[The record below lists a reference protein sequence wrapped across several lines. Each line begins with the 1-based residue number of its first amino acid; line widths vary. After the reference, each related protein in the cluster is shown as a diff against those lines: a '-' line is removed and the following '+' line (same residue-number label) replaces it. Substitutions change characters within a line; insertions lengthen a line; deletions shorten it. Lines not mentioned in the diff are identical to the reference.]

1 MWDALTTA
9 ERQAVQTTQGMM
21 QMVGHGMVNAE
32 ELPGMLQRAGY
43 DGDGVRQMM
52 GLYEHADAV
61 TPGLGKTPFNA
72 ALVRPGDVAELEL
85 SEEASAELKVR
96 VREQVALAY
105 CWFGGGFERLRVQ
118 HHSPTGRSFLNE
130 GSGSTFTLRD

>member
-1 MWDALTTA
+1 LLTTHTVSSTHPVLATPYSLQGERRVWDALTPA

-21 QMVGHGMVNAE
+21 QMVNQGMAKAD

-43 DGDGVRQMM
+43 DGNGVEQMM
-52 GLYEHADAV
+52 GLYEHANAV

-72 ALVRPGDVAELEL
+72 ALVRPGEVAELEL

-96 VREQVALAY
+96 V
-105 CWFGGGFERLRVQ
+105 
-118 HHSPTGRSFLNE
+118 
-130 GSGSTFTLRD
+130 